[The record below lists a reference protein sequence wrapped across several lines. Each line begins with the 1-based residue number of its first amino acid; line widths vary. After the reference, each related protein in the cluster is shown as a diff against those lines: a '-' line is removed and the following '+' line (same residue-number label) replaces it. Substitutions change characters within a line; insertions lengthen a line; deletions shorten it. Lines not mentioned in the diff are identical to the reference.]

1 MGRRLAQDGQT
12 GLGRSPRNGTSKSM
26 VLQVRTMHLLL
37 CIMAFAYTEMC
48 TLHLGKSGAQSHGNS
63 RRQNLLLR
71 GSPVVK
77 SFPV

>member
-12 GLGRSPRNGTSKSM
+12 GLGRSQRNGTSKSM
-26 VLQVRTMHLLL
+26 VHLLL
-37 CIMAFAYTEMC
+37 CIMVFAYTEMC